1 MENRNIIIILLI
13 IVVILAVA
21 VGVMFL
27 SSSVAK
33 QDAKI
38 AIKCNDTLHEGDK
51 IKVKLTDI
59 NGTGISNQTVNV
71 TITDSVGVSSHFSV
85 VTNSKGVGTLK
96 LDKNTG
102 NYTVNCTYNGNE
114 KYKANTTSKKI
125 TIEEVVA
132 ETQVSQQTSSSSQS
146 QSQTQS
152 DSDSGYGSYINDE
165 WVSMSESEY
174 AERYPALYH
183 MQTLEEGRY
192 DQYHPQMYDTDRAN
206 GVDVDY

>member
-1 MENRNIIIILLI
+1 MENKNIIIILLI
-13 IVVILAVA
+13 VIVVLAAA

-27 SSSVAK
+27 LSSHAK
-33 QDAKI
+33 QDTKI
-38 AIKCNDTLHEGDK
+38 AIKSNDTLHEGDK
-51 IKVKLTDI
+51 LKVKLTDV
-59 NGTGISNQTVNV
+59 NGTGIANQTVNV
-71 TITDSVGVSSHFSV
+71 TITDSDGASSHFSV

-96 LDKNTG
+96 LDKSAG
-102 NYTVNCTYNGNE
+102 NYTVNCTYSGNE
-114 KYKANTTSKKI
+114 NYTGNSTSKKL
-125 TIEEVVA
+125 TIEEGVV
-132 ETQVSQQTSSSSQS
+132 ETQTSEQTSSSSKTE
-146 QSQTQS
+146 SQTQS

-165 WVSMSESEY
+165 WVSMSEEEY